1 MDTYTITEAARLVGT
16 SRGKLYQAIRT
27 GQLQT
32 ALGEESGQAL
42 TVTRAALRA
51 AGFPMPEPE
60 APGPPPATGQGPP
73 PGQDIPVSTAAGL
86 PDRERQ
92 SDQGDQALIVHLER
106 AIEEARERERRL
118 LDLVAHLTGQR
129 SALPATAPPAS
140 PPLPAV
146 RPAAAAR
153 PPLSGV
159 RQQIVAVVRQ
169 HPEGLSPQAVRTLLH
184 VDKDLRAT
192 MKGMVRSGILTRR
205 EAGRYVVAPGW

>member
-1 MDTYTITEAARLVGT
+1 MDTYTIAEAARLVGT

-27 GQLQT
+27 GQLHN
-32 ALGEESGQAL
+32 APGEEPGQAMTL
-42 TVTRAALRA
+42 TRAALRA
-51 AGFPMPEPE
+51 AGFPVPEPE
-60 APGPPPATGQGPP
+60 APGPPHATGQDP
-73 PGQDIPVSTAAGL
+73 PGPTAAGL

-92 SDQGDQALIVHLER
+92 SDQGDRALIAHLER
-106 AIEEARERERRL
+106 ALAEARERERQL

-129 SALPATAPPAS
+129 SALPAGAPPAA
-140 PPLPAV
+140 PPPAAV

-159 RQQIVAVVRQ
+159 RQQIVAVMRQ
-169 HPEGLSPQAVRTLLH
+169 HPEGLSPQAARTLLH

-205 EAGRYVVAPGW
+205 AAGQYVVAPGW

>member
-1 MDTYTITEAARLVGT
+1 MTL
-16 SRGKLYQAIRT
+16 
-27 GQLQT
+27 
-32 ALGEESGQAL
+32 
-42 TVTRAALRA
+42 TRAALRA
-51 AGFPMPEPE
+51 AGFPVPEPE
-60 APGPPPATGQGPP
+60 APGPPHATGQDP
-73 PGQDIPVSTAAGL
+73 PGPTAAGL

-92 SDQGDQALIVHLER
+92 SDQGDRALIAYLER
-106 AIEEARERERRL
+106 ALEEARERERRL

-129 SALPATAPPAS
+129 SALPAGAPPPS
-140 PPLPAV
+140 AV

-169 HPEGLSPQAVRTLLH
+169 YPEGLSPQAARTLLH

-205 EAGRYVVAPGW
+205 AAGRYVVAPGW

>member
-1 MDTYTITEAARLVGT
+1 MDTYTIAEAAQLVGT

-27 GQLQT
+27 GQLRT
-32 ALGEESGQAL
+32 APGGEADQAM

-51 AGFPMPEPE
+51 AGFPVPEPE
-60 APGPPPATGQGPP
+60 APGTPHATGPGPP
-73 PGQDIPVSTAAGL
+73 PGPATPGPTAAGL

-92 SDQGDQALIVHLER
+92 SDQGDRALIAHLER
-106 AIEEARERERRL
+106 ALAEAREREQRL

-129 SALPATAPPAS
+129 SALPAGAPPAA
-140 PPLPAV
+140 PPPSAV

-169 HPEGLSPQAVRTLLH
+169 YPEGLSPQAARTLLH

-205 EAGRYVVAPGW
+205 AAGQYVVAPGW

>member
-106 AIEEARERERRL
+106 ALEEARERERRL

>member
-1 MDTYTITEAARLVGT
+1 MDTYTIAEAARLVGT

-32 ALGEESGQAL
+32 APGEEPGQAMTL
-42 TVTRAALRA
+42 TRAALRA
-51 AGFPMPEPE
+51 AGFPVPEPE
-60 APGPPPATGQGPP
+60 APGPPHATGQDP
-73 PGQDIPVSTAAGL
+73 PGPTAAGL

-92 SDQGDQALIVHLER
+92 SDQGDRALIAHLER
-106 AIEEARERERRL
+106 ALAEARERERRL

-129 SALPATAPPAS
+129 SALPAGVPPAA
-140 PPLPAV
+140 P
-146 RPAAAAR
+146 

-169 HPEGLSPQAVRTLLH
+169 HPEGLSPQAARTLLH

-192 MKGMVRSGILTRR
+192 MKGMVRSGVLTRR
-205 EAGRYVVAPGW
+205 AAGQYVVAPGW